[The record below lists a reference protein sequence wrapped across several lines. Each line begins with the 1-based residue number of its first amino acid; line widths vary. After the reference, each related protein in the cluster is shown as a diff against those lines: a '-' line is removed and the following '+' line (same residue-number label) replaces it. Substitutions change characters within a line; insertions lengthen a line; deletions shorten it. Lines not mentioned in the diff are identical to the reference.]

1 MAVQEETARPRSTE
15 LVRMDSAEI
24 ARACEREAGRLGE
37 LARERRRRAQ
47 LLWDEADQ
55 LDTQITRLRTAYDT
69 LGATAPSG
77 ASNGASS

>member
-1 MAVQEETARPRSTE
+1 MAVQ
-15 LVRMDSAEI
+15 
-24 ARACEREAGRLGE
+24 
-37 LARERRRRAQ
+37 ERRRRAQ
-47 LLWDEADQ
+47 MLWDEADQ